1 MKQLERLEL
10 LVGDTNIEKIKNTK
24 VLVLGLGGVGSYA
37 VEALV
42 RSGIGSIV
50 LVDYDP
56 IDITNLNRQLMTYQN
71 NVGNLKTK
79 ELADRIKTINPDCR
93 VEIIN
98 EKITSESIYKLLDM
112 KPNYIVDAC
121 DTIEV
126 KKKLILE
133 CKKNNVKLI
142 SSMGTGNKFDP
153 SRLKI
158 MDIRK
163 TSYDPIAKILRK
175 FVADNKINY
184 KVMVVCSDE
193 KPLKISN
200 PIGSNA
206 FVPATAGLLCASY
219 IINDIT
225 GGKYDSNK

>member
-10 LVGDTNIEKIKNTK
+10 LVGDNNIEKIQNTK

-42 RSGIGSIV
+42 RSGIGSII
-50 LVDYDP
+50 LVDFDT
-56 IDITNLNRQLMTYQN
+56 IDITNLNRQLMTSHKN
-71 NVGNLKTK
+71 IGSLKTETLK
-79 ELADRIKTINPDCR
+79 SRILDINPNCN
-93 VEIIN
+93 VEVIN
-98 EKITSESIYKLLDM
+98 EKITSETVSKLFEL
-112 KPNYIVDAC
+112 KPDYIVDAC

-133 CKKNNVKLI
+133 CKKNNIKLI

-175 FVADNKINY
+175 FITENKINY
-184 KVMVVCSDE
+184 KVMVICSDE

-206 FVPATAGLLCASY
+206 FVPASAGLLCASF

-225 GGKYDSNK
+225 GGKYDSNR

>member
-10 LVGDTNIEKIKNTK
+10 MVGEKNIEKIKKTK

-37 VEALV
+37 VEALI
-42 RSGIGSIV
+42 RSGIINII
-50 LVDYDP
+50 LVDYDT
-56 IDITNLNRQLMTYQN
+56 IDITNLNRQLMTNQY
-71 NVGNLKTK
+71 NVGEFKTK
-79 ELADRIKTINPDCR
+79 VLEERIKAINSSCNIQ
-93 VEIIN
+93 IIN
-98 EKITSESIYKLLDM
+98 EKIKKESINKLLDL
-112 KPNYIVDAC
+112 KPDYIVDAC

-126 KKKLILE
+126 KKELILK
-133 CKKNNVKLI
+133 CKKNNIKLI

-158 MDIRK
+158 TDIRK

-175 FVADNKINY
+175 FIVDSKINY
-184 KVMVVCSDE
+184 KVMVVSSDE

-206 FVPATAGLLCASY
+206 FVPGTAGLLCASFV
-219 IINDIT
+219 INDIV
-225 GGKYDSNK
+225 GGNHDINK